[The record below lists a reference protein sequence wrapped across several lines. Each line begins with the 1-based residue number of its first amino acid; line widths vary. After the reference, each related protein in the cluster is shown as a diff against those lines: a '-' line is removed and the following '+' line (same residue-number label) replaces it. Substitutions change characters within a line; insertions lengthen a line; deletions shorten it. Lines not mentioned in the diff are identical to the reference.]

1 MLLITDN
8 NTKLKVMKKSIN
20 HKKKLT
26 KAELKEISGGAKAN
40 CAEDLCK
47 LRGVSSHFMII
58 GPRGKDGYCC

>member
-1 MLLITDN
+1 
-8 NTKLKVMKKSIN
+8 MKKSLTQ
-20 HKKKLT
+20 KKKLT

>member
-1 MLLITDN
+1 
-8 NTKLKVMKKSIN
+8 MKKTII

-26 KAELKEISGGAKAN
+26 KAELKEISGGAIAN

-58 GPRGKDGYCC
+58 GPRGRDGYCC